1 MKMLMGAVIVLSM
14 AAVTACGKKPEV
26 ADEKIPESV
35 DEEIAEISESA
46 DEEIAEIPESA
57 DEEIAEIPES
67 AGQGFER
74 VANQSDWNGTYYRE
88 DGEYITVYDTDED
101 YLFLS
106 YPESSYEHMID
117 ILQFTDAGKTQAVS
131 AAKEITAVYTLS
143 GDVLSVDS
151 GTENIPFMQGDYYR
165 KKDASC
171 WKTEIDGT
179 DRYLDETGNILR
191 NHMTPDGWYTDENGR
206 KLWQIGMLL
215 VTSGLYESMP
225 AYSEREGYET
235 WSFNMYSGAGDSGF
249 FNSPDERIE
258 VGTVDYTV
266 YDQEMNLYYTK
277 EAMYIYN
284 SPDGY
289 VIEDVAG
296 QEFAWFYPSIH
307 WNDLMIQMYGT
318 EAYHTVRL
326 IEDYS
331 DYGG

>member
-1 MKMLMGAVIVLSM
+1 MKILMGAVIVLSM

-26 ADEKIPESV
+26 ADEKTMESV
-35 DEEIAEISESA
+35 
-46 DEEIAEIPESA
+46 

-106 YPESSYEHMID
+106 CPESSYEHMID
-117 ILQFTDAGKTQAVS
+117 ILQFTNAGKTQAVS
-131 AAKEITAVYTLS
+131 AAQKITVVYTLS

-266 YDQEMNLYYTK
+266 YDQEMNPYYTK

-289 VIEDVAG
+289 VIEDVLVDG
-296 QEFAWFYPSIH
+296 EFKEALKSPSLQFKGSSNQRIIEVQPSLKEGH
-307 WNDLMIQMYGT
+307 IVLWEPKEYVHV
-318 EAYHTVRL
+318 EVR
-326 IEDYS
+326 EN
-331 DYGG
+331 

>member
-26 ADEKIPESV
+26 ADEKIMESV
-35 DEEIAEISESA
+35 DEEIAEI
-46 DEEIAEIPESA
+46 PESV

-74 VANQSDWNGTYYRE
+74 VANQSDWKGTYYRE

-131 AAKEITAVYTLS
+131 AAQEITAVYTLS

-215 VTSGLYESMP
+215 VTPGLYESMP

-235 WSFNMYSGAGDSGF
+235 WSFNMYSGAGDSRF

-266 YDQEMNLYYTK
+266 YDQEMNPYYTK

-289 VIEDVAG
+289 VIEDVSG

>member
-26 ADEKIPESV
+26 ADEKIMESV
-35 DEEIAEISESA
+35 
-46 DEEIAEIPESA
+46 

-131 AAKEITAVYTLS
+131 AAQEITAVYTLS

-215 VTSGLYESMP
+215 VTPGLYESMP
-225 AYSEREGYET
+225 ALCKGIRKGYLSNT
-235 WSFNMYSGAGDSGF
+235 QQ
-249 FNSPDERIE
+249 R
-258 VGTVDYTV
+258 
-266 YDQEMNLYYTK
+266 
-277 EAMYIYN
+277 
-284 SPDGY
+284 
-289 VIEDVAG
+289 
-296 QEFAWFYPSIH
+296 
-307 WNDLMIQMYGT
+307 
-318 EAYHTVRL
+318 
-326 IEDYS
+326 
-331 DYGG
+331 